1 MRLFLL
7 SFVYAQNGIA
17 LLFVKGTNE
26 PNIATLLLFSFL
38 SLTLAHASDVRTGE
52 DVLRMMHDRYA
63 KTWYE
68 TLTFTQKSTTYNAD
82 GTTKIETWNEAL
94 SLPAKLRI
102 DIGPPTENNGYL
114 MVDGTLT
121 ILKGGKEVVTRPL
134 VNMLLVLGFDV
145 YRQSPETT
153 AKVAKDEGYDLTK
166 VHEETWQGQPAYV
179 VGAEKGD
186 LKSKQ
191 FWVDKKRGLF
201 VRLFEPTQADA
212 AKFQEI
218 RFDDYREMAGG
229 WVAARVEVYADDKK
243 VFSEDYS
250 DIRCNAKLDA
260 GTFDPKKFKAT
271 HWEKP

>member
-1 MRLFLL
+1 MNLVKLRLPLL
-7 SFVYAQNGIA
+7 M
-17 LLFVKGTNE
+17 LLT
-26 PNIATLLLFSFL
+26 
-38 SLTLAHASDVRTGE
+38 LTLAHAGDIRTGT
-52 DVLRMMHDRYA
+52 DVLRVMHDRYA

-82 GTTKIETWNEAL
+82 GTTKVETWNEAL

-102 DIGPPTENNGYL
+102 DIGPLTDNNGYL

-121 ILKGGKEVVTRPL
+121 ILKDGKDVGTRPL

-145 YRQSPETT
+145 YRQSPEAT
-153 AKVAKDEGYDLTK
+153 AKVAKEEGYDLTK
-166 VHEETWQGQPAYV
+166 VHEETWQGQTVYV

-186 LKSKQ
+186 LRAKQ
-191 FWVDKKRGLF
+191 FWVDKNRGLF

-212 AKFQEI
+212 TKFQEI

-229 WVAARVEVYADDKK
+229 WVAARVEVYADEKK
-243 VFSEDYS
+243 VFSEEYS
-250 DIRCNAKLDA
+250 DIHCNAKISP
-260 GTFDPKKFKAT
+260 GTFDPKQFGAT